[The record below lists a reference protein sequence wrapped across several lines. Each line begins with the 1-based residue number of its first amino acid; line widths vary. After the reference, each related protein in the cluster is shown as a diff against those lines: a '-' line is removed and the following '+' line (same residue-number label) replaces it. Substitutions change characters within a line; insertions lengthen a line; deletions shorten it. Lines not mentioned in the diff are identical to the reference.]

1 MDEKQLALAGLLEPI
16 KDITMSSLNMN
27 TLTPMLITSL
37 KQLIAWGPLNIQDY
51 CEEISNEAIAKLQNL
66 GCYIEERE
74 FRRAHL
80 FGVYLPENMNVE
92 KLKAN
97 FAANNIY
104 VSFRG
109 NAIRISPHVYN
120 TKEDFDKLVQ
130 SFEKI

>member
-1 MDEKQLALAGLLEPI
+1 MD
-16 KDITMSSLNMN
+16 
-27 TLTPMLITSL
+27 
-37 KQLIAWGPLNIQDY
+37 
-51 CEEISNEAIAKLQNL
+51 
-66 GCYIEERE
+66 
-74 FRRAHL
+74 
-80 FGVYLPENMNVE
+80 VE

-97 FAANNIY
+97 FTANNIY